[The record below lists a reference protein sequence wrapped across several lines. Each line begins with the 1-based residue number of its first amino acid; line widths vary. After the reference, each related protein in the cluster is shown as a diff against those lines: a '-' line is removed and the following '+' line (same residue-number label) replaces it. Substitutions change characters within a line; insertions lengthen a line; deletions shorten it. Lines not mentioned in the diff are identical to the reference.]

1 MNAFN
6 RLALVIS
13 LASIFPLNAYAADT
27 KGNVEVVHWWTSGG
41 EAKAVDVLKK
51 LVEKDGYTW

>member
-27 KGNVEVVHWWTSGG
+27 KVTLKWCTGG
-41 EAKAVDVLKK
+41 RQVAKPKQSMC
-51 LVEKDGYTW
+51 